1 MSQINYDDFDTKKQ
15 CGVQSGEKTK
25 TVTAKR
31 KSMTDYVTPTNDDV
45 MPTEKG
51 KKMNHNN
58 SNNWSGETAET
69 SSEALSV
76 TRKVANDDGAAN
88 RERDVQKDDKKPT
101 VTGYPVTCEVFNITT
116 VSSKVS
122 EGKNLFNIK

>member
-1 MSQINYDDFDTKKQ
+1 MSQINFDNFDTKKQ

-58 SNNWSGETAET
+58 SNNWSGVAAET
-69 SSEALSV
+69 SSEIQSV
-76 TRKVANDDGAAN
+76 TRKVANDDGVA
-88 RERDVQKDDKKPT
+88 ERDVQKDDEKPT

-122 EGKNLFNIK
+122 EGKNLFHNK